1 MLKYPCLVLDHDD
14 TVVQTERAV
23 GYPYFRDYIEKIRP
37 GMTLSFPEYV
47 KDCNN
52 MIFADMCRKRWQFTD
67 KEMRE
72 EYEGWK
78 AYSRIHIPPIFAGI
92 DRIIKRQKEEG
103 GLICVASLS
112 TSEMIQ
118 RDYLHHF
125 GFLPDAIYD
134 NDLPFEKR
142 KPAIYPLEDIMNRFS
157 LSSKDILVLDDMKL
171 GWSMAEPLHIHAAY
185 AAWSKKDFP
194 ELANQ
199 MEEIFTYTFDST
211 EKLYNFLFC
220 DLTAVI

>member
-14 TVVQTERAV
+14 TVVQTERAI
-23 GYPYFRDYIEKIRP
+23 GYPYFRDYIQKIRP

-52 MIFADMCRKRWQFTD
+52 MIFADMCRERWQFT
-67 KEMRE
+67 EEELQE
-72 EYEGWK
+72 EYLGWK
-78 AYSRIHIPPIFAGI
+78 AYSRIHIPPIFEGI
-92 DRIIKRQKEEG
+92 DQVIQRQKEEG

-112 TSEMIQ
+112 TAEMIE

-134 NDLPFEKR
+134 NDLPKEKR
-142 KPAIYPLEDIMNRFS
+142 KPAVFPLLDIMERFC

-171 GWSMAEPLHIHAAY
+171 GQTMAEPLNIHTGC
-185 AAWSKKDFP
+185 AAWSKQEFP
-194 ELANQ
+194 ELVSQ
-199 MEEIFTYTFDST
+199 MRDIFTYTFDSP
-211 EKLYNFLFC
+211 EKLYNFLF
-220 DLTAVI
+220 V